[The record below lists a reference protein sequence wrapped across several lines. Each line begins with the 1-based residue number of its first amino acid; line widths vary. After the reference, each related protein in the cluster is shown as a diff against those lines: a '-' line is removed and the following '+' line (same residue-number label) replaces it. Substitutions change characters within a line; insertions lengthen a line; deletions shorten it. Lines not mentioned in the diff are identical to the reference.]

1 MLTYTSAR
9 NLYGSL
15 TNSDETANLSF
26 GDSLIN
32 QSVRHFCT
40 SNGGKWWFLEK
51 ETTQLTVA
59 NQRAYILP
67 QSTRKIMDL
76 YITVGTTIYPLRP
89 IESAEEYKRLLMS
102 QMSASDVPWGYY
114 RQENKV
120 LIYPTPASS
129 GNTITIRVRKNVVDL
144 RNADYTTGTA
154 SVPAG
159 GTVVTGDG
167 TTFTVGMVGRYIQF
181 TSGDG
186 LWYEIASFS
195 STTSISLLAPY
206 EGTVVSGSN
215 FTIGEVIALPEAY
228 QELPVNRAAAWY
240 WRKEGDVNRARLFE
254 EIVESGYQM
263 MLAEANEKHESAYMA
278 PGSSLW
284 WRDPNNPEPDV
295 PTSSFV

>member
-1 MLTYTSAR
+1 VLTYTTAR

-15 TNSDETANLSF
+15 TNSDETANLSL

-32 QSVRHFCT
+32 QSIRHFAT

-51 ETTQLTVA
+51 ETTQSTVA

-67 QSTRKIMDL
+67 QSTRKVMDL
-76 YITVGTTIYPLRP
+76 YITVGSTIYAPRAV
-89 IESAEEYKRLLMS
+89 ESAEEWKQLLMY
-102 QMSASDVPWGYY
+102 QLDADDVPRAYY
-114 RQENKV
+114 RQENRV
-120 LIYPTPASS
+120 LIYPTPASN
-129 GNTITIRVRKNVVDL
+129 GNTITIRVRKNIVDL

-154 SVPAG
+154 SIAAG
-159 GTVVTGDG
+159 GTVITGVG
-167 TTFTVGMVGRYIQF
+167 TTFTQAMVGRYIQF

-186 LWYEIASFS
+186 LWYEIASFA

-206 EGTVVSGSN
+206 EGTIVSGSA
-215 FTIGEVIALPEAY
+215 FTIGEIIPLPEAY

-254 EIVESGYQM
+254 EIVESGYEM
-263 MLAEANEKHESAYMA
+263 MLAEANEKHESSYM
-278 PGSSLW
+278 PPWYNSW
-284 WRDPNNPEPDV
+284 IRDPNNPEPDV